1 MAALCLSECTLMSSS
16 VTNSDVRLEG
26 LNRCGESDQ
35 DLAQQKPK
43 PADEAADLIAGEAA
57 HRSVV
62 LA

>member
-1 MAALCLSECTLMSSS
+1 MSSS

-43 PADEAADLIAGEAA
+43 PADEAADLMAGDGLLYRQVRGEF
-57 HRSVV
+57 
-62 LA
+62 